1 MADLGFGW
9 NQPQRKWGGVVE
21 VIEPALQTAASPI
34 SAPPASTS

>member
-9 NQPQRKWGGVVE
+9 NHPQRKWGGVVE
-21 VIEPALQTAASPI
+21 IIEPATADRRSPI